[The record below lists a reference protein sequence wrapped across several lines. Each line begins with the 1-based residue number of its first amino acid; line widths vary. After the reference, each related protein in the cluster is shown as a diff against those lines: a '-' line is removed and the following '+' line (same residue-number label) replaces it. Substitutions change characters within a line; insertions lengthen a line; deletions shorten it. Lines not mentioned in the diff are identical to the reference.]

1 MDALSDVLQVV
12 RLGGAVY
19 LHGELTAPWSVAG
32 RSNAELCASFLPK
45 SERVISYHLVTEG
58 SCWAQLPGEPD
69 SAMEVRAGELLV
81 VPQGEDHIMASSL
94 DIEPIS
100 TTPVLSEHLK
110 NAPGEILQLRYG
122 GGGAST
128 RLLCGFIACDESAS
142 NPLVAMLPRLFK
154 VDMRNDP
161 RSAWIESS
169 LQFAAA
175 EAADWR
181 AGSSIVLGKLSELLF
196 VEAVRRCIESMPE
209 SHEGWL
215 AGVRDRFIGRA
226 LALIHAQPSHGW
238 TVDELANRVG
248 LSRSAFSQRFADIVG
263 QPPMQYLT
271 RWRLQLAAKELSGS
285 GKPLLA
291 VASQVGYESEAAFN
305 RAFKREFGMPPSSWR
320 KAQGKPGS
328 IDAGPIG

>member
-19 LHGELTAPWSVAG
+19 LHGEFTAPWSVAG
-32 RSNAELCASFLPK
+32 HSSAELCATFLPQ
-45 SERVISYHLVTEG
+45 SERVISYHFVTEG
-58 SCWAQLPGEPD
+58 SCWARLPGEPD
-69 SAMEVRAGELLV
+69 SAMEVHAGELLV
-81 VPQGEDHIMASSL
+81 VPQGEEHIMASSL
-94 DIEPIS
+94 DVEPA
-100 TTPVLSEHLK
+100 PAAPMLSDHLK
-110 NAPGEILQLRYG
+110 NAPGELLALNYG

-142 NPLVAMLPRLFK
+142 NPLIAMLPRIFK

-161 RSAWIESS
+161 RSSWIESS

-175 EAADWR
+175 EAAEWR

-196 VEAVRRCIESMPE
+196 VEAVRRCIESMPAT
-209 SHEGWL
+209 HEGWL

-226 LALIHAQPSHGW
+226 LALIHAQPAYGW
-238 TVDELANRVG
+238 TVDELAGRVG

-271 RWRLQLAAKELSGS
+271 RWRLQLAAKELTGA

-291 VASQVGYESEAAFN
+291 IASQVGYESEAAFN

-320 KAQGKPGS
+320 KAQEKAGN
-328 IDAGPIG
+328 IDAGAIG